1 MAIWIVRFRNN
12 PGSKPMPNIEVGA
25 DVVDVRSNQG
35 FVTFS
40 RNTSSVDAS
49 ARRIVEAVRLV
60 PYDLICDII
69 KMEPVVKAK
78 KAKVT
83 KVLIASH
90 R

>member
-1 MAIWIVRFRNN
+1 MATWIVRFRNN

-49 ARRIVEAVRLV
+49 LRRIVEAVRLV

-69 KMEPVVKAK
+69 KMETPAAK
-78 KAKVT
+78 GRNLEKIVQRKR
-83 KVLIASH
+83 K
-90 R
+90 